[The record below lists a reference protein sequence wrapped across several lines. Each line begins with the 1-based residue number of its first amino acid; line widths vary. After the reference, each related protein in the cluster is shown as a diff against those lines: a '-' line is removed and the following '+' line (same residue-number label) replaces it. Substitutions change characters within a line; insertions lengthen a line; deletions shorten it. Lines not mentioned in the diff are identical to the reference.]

1 MDFIATVKNKYGLT
15 LEDTTAIVN
24 RAKMF
29 YYGLKY
35 PCDPLA
41 NESTRPIVGFFAQQ
55 WILSACDELVERL
68 GFNSATGYR
77 ENGVTWTFDGAE
89 LSNRLVSLIK
99 PTIGVI
105 K

>member
-29 YYGLKY
+29 YYWLKY

-41 NESTRPIVGFFAQQ
+41 N
-55 WILSACDELVERL
+55 
-68 GFNSATGYR
+68 
-77 ENGVTWTFDGAE
+77 
-89 LSNRLVSLIK
+89 
-99 PTIGVI
+99 
-105 K
+105 